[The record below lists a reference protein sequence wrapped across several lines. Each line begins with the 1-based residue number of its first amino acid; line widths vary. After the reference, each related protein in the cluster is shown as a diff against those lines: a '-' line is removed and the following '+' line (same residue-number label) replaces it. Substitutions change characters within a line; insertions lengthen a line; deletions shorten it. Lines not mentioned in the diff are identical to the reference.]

1 MVLKNKIALAILVLT
16 MAGCTYTQD
25 SRATRIIGVVEA
37 GAGYLGNEIGG
48 CKYVSSDEL
57 PGGKY
62 YFLYRGENC
71 YLEVINE

>member
-1 MVLKNKIALAILVLT
+1 MKYITLLVCLIVS
-16 MAGCTYTQD
+16 GCTYTQD

-48 CKYVSSDEL
+48 CKFVSSDNL

-71 YLEVINE
+71 YLEIVK